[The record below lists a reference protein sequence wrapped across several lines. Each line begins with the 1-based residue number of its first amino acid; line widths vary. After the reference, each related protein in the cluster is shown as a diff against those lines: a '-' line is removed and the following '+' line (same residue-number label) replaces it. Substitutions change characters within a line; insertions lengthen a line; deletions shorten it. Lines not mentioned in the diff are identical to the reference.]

1 MVFTLGAFQMSRE
14 DKKQP
19 KLQAQLFP
27 LLHPTDIKLFNSV
40 QTASSSL
47 GLSCCHSFQFDLFI
61 LSLFFLFY
69 QSLSAA
75 VSSSSSMCP
84 YYTGGGA
91 IDMMTAR
98 GLDC

>member
-27 LLHPTDIKLFNSV
+27 LLHPTDIKLCNSV
-40 QTASSSL
+40 QTVSSSL

-61 LSLFFLFY
+61 LSLVFSFTKVFQLLFHH
-69 QSLSAA
+69 LPPC
-75 VSSSSSMCP
+75 VP
-84 YYTGGGA
+84 TTLEGGA
-91 IDMMTAR
+91 IAMMTAR